1 MSLFSQLVQEGL
13 TRDEVYELVKIGAI
27 NESEDAYVKL
37 YKVKPLEE
45 WFVDN
50 VFFKINVF

>member
-50 VFFKINVF
+50 VFSKINVF